1 MHETFFTLN
10 SISQYLFKGKILW
23 LSGAPGMGKS
33 TSGQILA
40 KKHGYVYYEADAFN
54 LVKNPFNDLETDNP
68 SMHQSKMKILKGPGD
83 KERVALVK
91 KTQEVWGPLME
102 GKEYDKDVVMEYYT
116 AMAQDIQKQK
126 ERIGGNWAVAHVV
139 FSKDAR
145 KVMRSVKS
153 ECKSV
158 FIKNYYC
165 LGKS

>member
-1 MHETFFTLN
+1 
-10 SISQYLFKGKILW
+10 
-23 LSGAPGMGKS
+23 MGKS

-116 AMAQDIQKQK
+116 AMAQDIRKQK